1 MSKMLARSLLVI
13 DIVFFFILIFHSS
26 FKFDI
31 SISYENNRKIDII
44 LYLKY
49 AKGKGFA
56 DV

>member
-1 MSKMLARSLLVI
+1 MLARSLLVI